1 MQIYRESPDPLYQQL
16 KDSIVSDIQS
26 GRYRPHQRLP
36 SERELGAAYQISRMT
51 VRKALLDLASEGL
64 IYTRVGK
71 GTFVAEPK
79 IDQRL
84 QGVTSFTQDVRG
96 RGAAPASQVLE
107 ARITPAPHEV
117 SAALHLPPGADV
129 IVLARIRLA
138 DGEPL
143 ALETA
148 FLPAALFPDL
158 LRYDFAAESLYAVL
172 ERDYKLTLLQAEQT
186 IEATLASQREIKLL
200 KLTPPAAVLKMER
213 LTQTTDGTLVEQ
225 VFSIYRA
232 DRYKFRSSLR
242 LKAGKP

>member
-1 MQIYRESPDPLYQQL
+1 
-16 KDSIVSDIQS
+16 
-26 GRYRPHQRLP
+26 
-36 SERELGAAYQISRMT
+36 
-51 VRKALLDLASEGL
+51 VRA
-64 IYTRVGK
+64 
-71 GTFVAEPK
+71 
-79 IDQRL
+79 
-84 QGVTSFTQDVRG
+84 
-96 RGAAPASQVLE
+96 RGATPASQVLE
-107 ARITPAPHEV
+107 ARVAPAPHEV
-117 SAALHLPPGADV
+117 SAALRLPPGADV

-158 LRYDFAAESLYAVL
+158 LGHDFAAESLYAVL
-172 ERDYKLTLLQAEQT
+172 EHDYKLTLLQAEQT

-200 KLTPPAAVLKMER
+200 KLAPPAAVLKMER

-242 LKAGKP
+242 FRAGKP